1 MVLNVVFAQHVAGI
15 LRHTVRGSASRHA
28 AGGHGALGPLVRAP
42 LQEEAGLDASEVE
55 VCEVMAGCPWT
66 CVSAMDNIMSVSGNK
81 STFIDIRRIYFL
93 LLTICTGPR
102 SAWRL

>member
-15 LRHTVRGSASRHA
+15 LRHAVRGSAARHA
-28 AGGHGALGPLVRAP
+28 AGGNSALGPLVRAP

-66 CVSAMDNIMSVSGNK
+66 CVPAMDNTMSVSGNK
-81 STFIDIRRIYFL
+81 STFIDIRLIYFL

-102 SAWRL
+102 SAWRW